1 VGSSE
6 GPPLDSEGV
15 GPTGSV
21 ETRSGS
27 TRSGCSRS
35 GSSLSG
41 CDLLGSAGFAGSPG
55 PDFIG
60 GSVAPLTGAVSCRT
74 A

>member
-6 GPPLDSEGV
+6 GPPLDPEGV

-21 ETRSGS
+21 ETRSRS

-41 CDLLGSAGFAGSPG
+41 CDLLGSAGSADPG
-55 PDFIG
+55 FIG
-60 GSVAPLTGAVSCRT
+60 GFVASLTGAVSCRT